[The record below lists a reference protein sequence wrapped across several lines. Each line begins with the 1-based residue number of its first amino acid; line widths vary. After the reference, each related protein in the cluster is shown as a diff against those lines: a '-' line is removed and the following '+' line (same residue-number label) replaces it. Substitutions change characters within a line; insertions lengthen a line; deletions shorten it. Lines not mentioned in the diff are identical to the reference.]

1 MNIHVI
7 GKFYTGGFALHI
19 TETLVS
25 MGLGVRR
32 FEPSFRSGRIGG
44 KIGHRLDQVRRTFN
58 SSAYVNRKD
67 EHVKSEQAM

>member
-25 MGLGVRR
+25 MPWRTAVRAKLPLWTDWR
-32 FEPSFRSGRIGG
+32 QDRASAGSG
-44 KIGHRLDQVRRTFN
+44 
-58 SSAYVNRKD
+58 S
-67 EHVKSEQAM
+67 